1 VLTSATLALLT
12 SIRAVVTGP
21 LRHSLESLPRLALG
35 LLIPREC
42 HIYLGLPMVVVVE
55 IVVGGGGGGGGGGGK
70 ISKIIKEAWIV
81 IVVAEQEKYG

>member
-55 IVVGGGGGGGGGGGK
+55 IVVGGGGGGGGGGK